1 MSLELTLTVPGTRA
15 DAVGQLLE
23 AAGAH
28 ALRFEEADGPALYD
42 EGLAGE
48 PRYWP
53 KTGVVAFF
61 LSQAA
66 LDFATHLVKEEVA
79 DIGVRTVPDEGW
91 INLTRL
97 AWQPF
102 AIVDDLWIYP
112 NDKEAQTGHCAI
124 HLDPGLAFGTGT
136 HATTRLCLQWLYR
149 SLKERDGAKMTV
161 LDFGCGSGILAIA
174 ALRLGAA
181 HALGIDVDPLAIE
194 SAQHNAARNGVGAR
208 MDTRFPPLQ
217 ADERFDL
224 VVANILAEPLIAH
237 KAVLV
242 RALAPHGRLAL
253 SGILENQVER
263 VRDAFPEFDLTLKTD
278 EDWCLLEG
286 GRG

>member
-1 MSLELTLTVPGTRA
+1 M
-15 DAVGQLLE
+15 
-23 AAGAH
+23 
-28 ALRFEEADGPALYD
+28 RFEEAGGPALYD

-53 KTGVVAFF
+53 KTSVVAFF

-66 LDFATHLVKEEVA
+66 ADFAVHILQEEGV
-79 DIGVRTVPDEGW
+79 DIGMRTVADEGW
-91 INLTRL
+91 ESLMRL

-102 AIVDDLWIYP
+102 AILDDLWIYP
-112 NDKEAQTGHCAI
+112 NDREAPAEHCAI

-136 HATTRLCLQWLYR
+136 HPTTRLCLQWLYQ
-149 SLKERDGAKMTV
+149 SLKERDAANMTV

-181 HALGIDVDPLAIE
+181 HALAIDVDPLALE
-194 SAQHNAARNGVGAR
+194 SAQHNAARNGVGGR
-208 MDTRFPPLQ
+208 IETRFPPLP
-217 ADERFDL
+217 ADKRFDL

-237 KAVLV
+237 KASLC
-242 RALAPHGRLAL
+242 RALTPGGRLAL
-253 SGILENQVER
+253 SGILEDQVER
-263 VRDAFPEFDLTLKTD
+263 VRSAFPEFDLTLKTD

-286 GRG
+286 GLG